1 LNERLCEMIQI
12 ERLKTQYILLVEH
25 DAERLSTLQNI
36 LSAAGYRKLL
46 CASSQ
51 EEVFALIRPF
61 QGRVYELGAILLN
74 YELPNSN
81 TLKLC
86 QLLTTLDGHEGI
98 PLIFLADN
106 NINLDDDL
114 ISTCHKANAATIVHH
129 PAEAK
134 NLTPLIN
141 LALSLKSER
150 DERIANEEKLLHEL
164 SERRI
169 MEARLQY
176 LVAHD
181 ELTGLSNRSGLEKA
195 VDFAILRCNN
205 FKQHGALLDIDLDQ
219 FKVVNDIEGH
229 EVGDCLLVEIATL
242 IRSALDA
249 DAFIS
254 RVGSNLFQVLL
265 SKTSE
270 QEALGIAERLR
281 LKIDEF
287 DFKAGSNIYNVSAS
301 IGVAIL
307 APLEKIRRPSEL
319 MSKADHAC
327 YTAKTLGRNR
337 VNLFEGGNAQLASL
351 RDDAQWV
358 PKIRRALKEDA
369 FQLVFQPVVNASDG
383 HVSHYETLLRMI
395 DDNGDL
401 LSPVKFI
408 PVAERMGLINQIDLW
423 VVSHAI
429 DYIAG
434 LGKDQDDICFTVNL
448 SIHALQGDF
457 LLPVLQQKLETSWI
471 SPARLTFEITE
482 TAAVSNFEKT
492 RKMVARI
499 RALGCR
505 FALDDFGAGFSSF
518 NYLKNFPVDYLKID
532 GQFINNLALDPADQ
546 VLVKSMIDIA
556 HSLGKKAIAEY
567 VSNPEILR
575 ILQEFGVDYVQGYLL
590 GKPEKELLAEKYI
603 SLHELMNQPL
613 DVKELLAT

>member
-1 LNERLCEMIQI
+1 MVQVDS
-12 ERLKTQYILLVEH
+12 LKTQHILLIEQDVERM
-25 DAERLSTLQNI
+25 ATLQNI
-36 LSAAGYRKLL
+36 LSIAGYRKLL
-46 CASSQ
+46 SASDQ
-51 EEVFALIRPF
+51 KEAFELIRPF
-61 QGRVYELGAILLN
+61 QGRVNEIGAILLN
-74 YELPNSN
+74 YDLPQSD

-86 QLLTTLDGHEGI
+86 QLLTTLDGHEAI
-98 PLIFLADN
+98 PLVFLTDESN
-106 NINLDDDL
+106 KLDENL
-114 ISTCHKANAATIVHH
+114 ISKCHKANAATIIHH
-129 PAEAK
+129 PIGSRD
-134 NLTPLIN
+134 LVPLIG

-150 DERIANEEKLLHEL
+150 DDRISNEEKLVHEL

-195 VDFAILRCNN
+195 LDFAILRCNN
-205 FKQHGALLDIDLDQ
+205 FKQHGALLDVDLDQ

-229 EVGDCLLVEIATL
+229 EVGDTLLVEIATL
-242 IRSALDA
+242 IRSALNV

-270 QEALGIAERLR
+270 KEALEVAERLR
-281 LKIDEF
+281 LTIDEF
-287 DFKAGSNIYNVSAS
+287 DFKVGDSVYNVSAS

-337 VNLFEGGNAQLASL
+337 VNLFEVENEQLGSL
-351 RDDAQWV
+351 RDDAKWV
-358 PKIRRALKEDA
+358 PQIRRALKEDA
-369 FQLVFQPVVNASDG
+369 FQLVFQPVVNVSDG

-395 DDNGDL
+395 DSKGEL
-401 LSPVKFI
+401 LSPARFI
-408 PVAERMGLINQIDLW
+408 PVAERMGLIHHIDLW
-423 VVSHAI
+423 VVTHAI
-429 DYIAG
+429 DYIAS
-434 LGKDQDDICFTVNL
+434 LGEDKEDICFTINL
-448 SIHALQGDF
+448 SSHALQGDS
-457 LLPVLQQKLETSWI
+457 LLPVLKQKLESSWV

-492 RKMVARI
+492 RQMVSRI
-499 RALGCR
+499 RAIGCR

-532 GQFINNLALDPADQ
+532 GQFINNLAHDAADQ

-575 ILQEFGVDYVQGYLL
+575 ILKEFGVDYVQGYLL
-590 GKPEKELLAEKYI
+590 GKPEKELLDVRYI
-603 SLHELMNQPL
+603 CLQGLMDKPL
-613 DVKELLAT
+613 DFNKLLTT

>member
-1 LNERLCEMIQI
+1 MIQI
-12 ERLKTQYILLVEH
+12 ERLKTQHILLVEH

-98 PLIFLADN
+98 PLIFLAAEN
-106 NINLDDDL
+106 VNLDDDL

-134 NLTPLIN
+134 DLTPLIN

-229 EVGDCLLVEIATL
+229 ETGDCLLVEIATL

-270 QEALGIAERLR
+270 QEALDIAERLR

-287 DFKAGSNIYNVSAS
+287 DFKTGSNVYNVSAS

-337 VNLFEGGNAQLASL
+337 VNLFEGENEQLASL

-395 DDNGDL
+395 DDSGEL

-423 VVSHAI
+423 VVSHVI
-429 DYIAG
+429 DYIAD